1 MIKNPPDGMKDVIM
15 KHFQLKK
22 EEILQTTE
30 KWLIKC
36 SPKTRATLEELRKE
50 MIELFASL

>member
-1 MIKNPPDGMKDVIM
+1 
-15 KHFQLKK
+15 LKK

-50 MIELFASL
+50 MVELFASL